1 MTSTE
6 STANDSP
13 FSRRDSSDQ
22 ERKAKP
28 ATHLWCAHA
37 AELVKGSS
45 DIAPDRQ
52 AALASLTEHVIP
64 VKVLTAR
71 KLIAADQVPTGDA
84 AAKWA
89 TKNGK
94 ADPAKVDTKKIAGR
108 GYLALALD
116 HGIAPFAEF
125 SLSTI
130 AAAGESGLAGDWA
143 AKVVEHA
150 RDAVTVQKHKR
161 YAGRAVKFTAAALV
175 RDFKAPV
182 SDVLLL
188 PVATTASDAETV
200 RLVERWEAEDWKA
213 ARTGD
218 AGAERPHVRPAASL
232 VPAASLDWLAQGR
245 IPTAAVT
252 LLVGDEG
259 IGKSLFWVWLAKPIT
274 TGKACPEY
282 GIPERDPAH
291 VFLVATEDDWS
302 TSVLPRLEVAGVD
315 LDFVHVV
322 CVEEDGSGAP
332 TFPRDIDVLAAAD
345 VTPAF
350 VVVDAWLDTVPS
362 GLQVRDPQQARQA
375 LHPWREFAASTRAA
389 VLLLT
394 HTNRVA
400 TANPRDKYGIT
411 SELRKKARS
420 TLFAQIDPD
429 NADCVL
435 IGPEKS
441 NIAGQSAADRF
452 RIAAVQHFAPTDSS
466 DGMVPLLS
474 YVESAG
480 MSSREL
486 ITAAF
491 YGPGDDDDD
500 DADMTEAMNW
510 LNDYLTEHGRT
521 ASKMVKSSAVADGIK
536 ERTLQRAA
544 EKMKRSGDLA
554 YFAEGFPRVTHWE
567 LVGGTPVDED
577 GTVIDAASKFGQGEQ
592 R

>member
-13 FSRRDSSDQ
+13 FSRRDRREQ

-37 AELVKGSS
+37 AELIKPNV
-45 DIAPDRQ
+45 AADRL
-52 AALASLTEHVIP
+52 AALASMTEHVVP
-64 VKVLTAR
+64 VKTLIAR
-71 KLIAADQVPTGDA
+71 KLLTADQVPTGDA

-130 AAAGESGLAGDWA
+130 AAAAESGVIGTWGTKA
-143 AKVVEHA
+143 VEHA
-150 RDAVTVQKHKR
+150 RDALTVQKHKR
-161 YAGRAVKFTAAALV
+161 YAGRAVKFTAASLV
-175 RDFKAPV
+175 RDFQAPV

-188 PVATTASDAETV
+188 PLATTASDAETV
-200 RLVERWEAEDWKA
+200 RLVERWEAQDWQA
-213 ARTGD
+213 ARSGD
-218 AGAERPHVRPAASL
+218 VGAERPKVRLAWSLTQPAPL
-232 VPAASLDWLAQGR
+232 NWLAQGR
-245 IPTAAVT
+245 IPSAAVT

-259 IGKSLFWVWLAKPIT
+259 IGKSLFWVWLVAYVT
-274 TGKACPEY
+274 TGRACPEY
-282 GIPERDPAH
+282 GIPERESGH

-302 TSVLPRLEVAGVD
+302 TAVLPRLEVAGVN
-315 LDFVHVV
+315 LDFVHVI

-332 TFPRDIDVLAAAD
+332 TFPRDIDVLSESEI
-345 VTPAF
+345 TPAL

-375 LHPWREFAASTRAA
+375 LHPWREYAASTRAS

-420 TLFAQIDPD
+420 TLFAQADPD

-441 NIAGQSAADRF
+441 NIAGQTSADRF
-452 RIAAVQHFAPTDSS
+452 RISAVQRFEPTDSS
-466 DGMVPLLS
+466 DGKVPRLT
-474 YVESAG
+474 YVESVG
-480 MSSREL
+480 KSSREL
-486 ITAAF
+486 ISSAF
-491 YGPGDDDDD
+491 YGPDDDEDD
-500 DADMTEAMNW
+500 SALIEAVNW
-510 LNDYLTEHGRT
+510 LEDYLTEHGRT
-521 ASKMVKSSAVADGIK
+521 SGKMAKTAATADGIK

-544 EKMKRSGDLA
+544 LKLKKSNRLE
-554 YFAEGFPRVTHWE
+554 YFSEGSPRVNHWQ
-567 LVGGTPVDED
+567 LVGGTAVDVD
-577 GTVIDAASKFGQGEQ
+577 GTVIDAASKFRREDEL
-592 R
+592 